1 MDNKGETGPE
11 LHRLLSLFPHKL
23 VRPTQ
28 VAALEAIARMFAEG
42 NRLAIIEVPTG
53 AGKSA
58 LRWLLHAMPPPSV
71 MRNLD
76 LAHTFSFLTTVSPCR
91 WRGTSEIRAWLPREA
106 GSIMD
111 QNL

>member
-42 NRLAIIEVPTG
+42 IRRLMKCRGVG
-53 AGKSA
+53 
-58 LRWLLHAMPPPSV
+58 
-71 MRNLD
+71 
-76 LAHTFSFLTTVSPCR
+76 VSPPCVGHCTLCR
-91 WRGTSEIRAWLPREA
+91 HP
-106 GSIMD
+106 
-111 QNL
+111 Q